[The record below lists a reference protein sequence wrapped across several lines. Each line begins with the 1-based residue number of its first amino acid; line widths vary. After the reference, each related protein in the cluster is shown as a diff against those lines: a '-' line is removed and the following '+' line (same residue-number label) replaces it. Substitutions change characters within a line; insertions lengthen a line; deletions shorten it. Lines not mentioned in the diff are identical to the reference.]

1 MASNRIRLLLALL
14 LIICNGPFFA
24 SSMEDEASKEVSE
37 EESSSRV
44 ESENGEHTAPIEDGP
59 DEVEVEGIGETP
71 SSIEEIMKPS
81 FRKSERKS
89 EAKVSIEATYPRKFK
104 DKVFSNKN
112 APLCD
117 DENLECCATSV
128 FSCVPGAI
136 QKDLTDSLA
145 CTTACCPIGQCAKR
159 SDSFLLR
166 SEVGVP
172 SRCLNNFECC
182 ENVQETCAD
191 GDVAI
196 VDKDNCP
203 TVCCGS
209 CRAVTSSMT
218 TLRQVVT
225 DHIPSL
231 VLNHP

>member
-1 MASNRIRLLLALL
+1 MQRALL
-14 LIICNGPFFA
+14 RVVDGA
-24 SSMEDEASKEVSE
+24 SAS
-37 EESSSRV
+37 EESSSVV
-44 ESENGEHTAPIEDGP
+44 ESGNGEHTAPIEDDP
-59 DEVEVEGIGETP
+59 DEVEVEEIGETP
-71 SSIEEIMKPS
+71 SSIEEIMNPS
-81 FRKSERKS
+81 LRKSERKS

-159 SDSFLLR
+159 SDSVLLR
-166 SEVGVP
+166 SEAGVP

-209 CRAVTSSMT
+209 CRTVAWSMT
-218 TLRQVVT
+218 LRRAIAAHSVSGFEPPMINIFMRQRIV
-225 DHIPSL
+225 
-231 VLNHP
+231 